1 MSFFE
6 KIDLNKL
13 PQHIAIIMDGNGR
26 WAKNQGLDRTEGHK
40 EGVSAVR
47 RLIEAGSKVGL
58 KYATLY
64 TFSTENW
71 NRPIEEV
78 DALMDLMV
86 QAVVRETPDLIKNN
100 VRLKAIGDLSRLPD
114 RTREA
119 LNDCIYETSK
129 STGLTAVLAV
139 SYSSRWEILEAVKKI
154 GESYRKGDLTDVTE
168 DMFSN
173 CLTTK
178 GIPNPDLLIRT
189 GGEKRIS
196 NFLLWQMAYSEFYF
210 MDLLWPDFC
219 DETLYEAIVYY
230 QGRERRFGKTSEQ
243 IIANK

>member
-6 KIDLNKL
+6 KIDLNNL

-26 WAKNQGLDRTEGHK
+26 WAKNRKLDRTEGHR

-47 RLIEAGSKVGL
+47 RMIEAGTKVGL

-71 NRPIEEV
+71 SRPVEEI

-100 VRLKAIGDLSRLPD
+100 VRLRTIGDLKRLPD
-114 RTREA
+114 KTRLA
-119 LNDCIYETSK
+119 LEDCMQQTSV
-129 STGLTAVLAV
+129 STGLTAVLAL
-139 SYSSRWEILEAVKKI
+139 SYSSRWEILEAAKKV
-154 GESYRKGDLTDVTE
+154 GEAYKKNELSDVTE
-168 DMFSN
+168 DVFSN
-173 CLTTK
+173 FLTTK
-178 GIPNPDLLIRT
+178 DIPDPDLLVRT

-196 NFLLWQMAYSEFYF
+196 NFLLWQMAYTELYF
-210 MDLLWPDFC
+210 IDSLWPDFH

-230 QGRERRFGKTSEQ
+230 QGRERRFGKISEQ
-243 IIANK
+243 ITENK